1 MSRVLVTGATGF
13 VGQAVVPALRA
24 AGHDVIG
31 AVRHPVELGIETR
44 LIGDL
49 GPDTDWHE
57 ALKGIEAVVHLAARV
72 HVMRETEPDP
82 HAAFHR
88 VNVAGTAHLA
98 ERALRMGVRRF
109 VYLSSIKVNGEG
121 TAPGRPCRAEDAP
134 APVDPYALSKLES
147 EDAVHAVATATDMDA
162 VILRPPLVYGPGV
175 KGNFLA
181 LMKAVRWGWPLP
193 LGATDNRRSL
203 IYLGNLAD
211 AVARAVDHPL
221 AASRTYLVRDGEDLS
236 TGDLIRRLAA
246 AMGRPARVPKVPVGL
261 LRLAGRMLGR
271 DGIIERLVGSLE
283 VDDGPIRAELGWQPP
298 FTVDQGLAATADWF
312 LGRKG
317 AEVGRA
323 WYGARP

>member
-1 MSRVLVTGATGF
+1 MSAVLVTGATGF
-13 VGQAVVPALRA
+13 VGRAVVPALRA
-24 AGHDVIG
+24 AGHEVVA
-31 AVRHPVELGIETR
+31 AVRHPIELGVETR

-49 GPDTDWHE
+49 GPQTDWHD
-57 ALKGIEAVVHLAARV
+57 ALRGIEAVVHLAARV
-72 HVMRETEPDP
+72 HVMQETDPDP

-121 TAPGRPCRAEDAP
+121 TPIDRPYRAENAP
-134 APVDPYALSKLES
+134 HPADPYGVSKLEA
-147 EDAVHAVATATDMDA
+147 EQALRAVATATDMDA

-181 LMKAVRWGWPLP
+181 LMKAIRWGWPLP
-193 LGATDNRRSL
+193 LGAADNRRSL

-211 AVARAVDHPL
+211 AVVRAVDHPL
-221 AASRTYLVRDGEDLS
+221 AAGRTYLLRDGEDLS
-236 TGDLIRRLAA
+236 TADLIRRLAA
-246 AMGRPARVPKVPVGL
+246 AMGRRARLPRMPLGL
-261 LRLAGRMLGR
+261 LRLAGRLLGR
-271 DGIIERLVGSLE
+271 EPVIERLIGSLT
-283 VDDGPIRAELGWQPP
+283 VDDAPIRAELGWRPP
-298 FTVDQGLAATADWF
+298 FSVDEGLAATAQAF

-317 AEVGRA
+317 GGAGQS